1 MKEGINL
8 SNTELEFLNIF
19 ELTTSVK
26 AKDCI
31 IDDNFNRVIFL
42 VEPKYVGLAIG
53 KNGENVQ
60 LLKKIIKRDT
70 EIIPYYEDPIE
81 LIKSCFSPFEI
92 QDVKIITNPKG
103 NKYALVYVDPE
114 IKAKVIGYKGKNV
127 GRARIISKR
136 YFEISNVIVV

>member
-1 MKEGINL
+1 MKKGINF
-8 SNTELEFLNIF
+8 SNIELEFLSIF

-53 KNGENVQ
+53 KKGENIQ
-60 LLKKIIKRDT
+60 LLKKIIKKDA
-70 EIIPYYEDPIE
+70 EIIPYYEEPVE

-92 QDVKIITNPKG
+92 RDAKIITSPKG
-103 NKYALVYVDPE
+103 NKVALVYVDPE
-114 IKAKVIGYKGKNV
+114 IKAKVIGYRGKNV
-127 GRARIISKR
+127 VRARMVLNR
-136 YFEISNVIVV
+136 YFDISNVIVV